1 MSAAS
6 IDRREKILRELRETG
21 HVSARQMA
29 EALAVSEDTI
39 RRDLKVL
46 AETNPIELVYG
57 GASLPRS
64 RDFSFRS
71 KAARFVEEKKV
82 IGQLA
87 AEFVSDGDMI
97 LLDSGTTTFAMTAY
111 LRRKRDL
118 TILVN
123 SAHLALELDM
133 DGFNVLMLGG
143 QYRRDRMDTIG
154 TVAVNTLSQFRGYTA
169 FVGSDGLSREFG
181 LTASDIESAS
191 LYRVA
196 VENARRTVLMVDNSK
211 FDNPSLF
218 KIADFDKITR
228 VVTDRKPS
236 AEWMEFFAARGIAV
250 TFPDAAQGPQ

>member
-1 MSAAS
+1 MSAAG
-6 IDRREKILRELRETG
+6 IDRREKILRDLRETG
-21 HVSARQMA
+21 HVSAKQLA
-29 EALAVSEDTI
+29 VALSVSEDTI
-39 RRDLKVL
+39 RRDLRVL
-46 AETNPIELVYG
+46 AQANPIELVYG

-71 KAARFVEEKKV
+71 KAERFVEEKRI

-111 LRRKRDL
+111 LKRKRNL
-118 TILVN
+118 TILAN
-123 SAHLALELDM
+123 SSHIALELDIEGLTIIM
-133 DGFNVLMLGG
+133 FGG
-143 QYRRDRMDTIG
+143 QYRRERMDTIG

-169 FVGSDGLSREFG
+169 FVGADGISMDFG
-181 LTASDIESAS
+181 LTASDIESAN

-196 VENARRTVLMVDNSK
+196 VENARQTLLLVDHSK

-218 KIADFDKITR
+218 KIAEFDSITR

-236 AEWMEFFAARGIAV
+236 GEWMEFFGGKGIAV
-250 TFPDAAQGPQ
+250 TFPEG